1 MHTYVSENRE
11 KFEDFHSNS
20 FFIFE
25 IAILVRLI
33 FEESFKY
40 LLIS

>member
-20 FFIFE
+20 FLFLFIFE
-25 IAILVRLI
+25 T
-33 FEESFKY
+33 FNKKF
-40 LLIS
+40 